1 MFKRSKMIFRRPD
14 PVFLRLLKLMGRHWI
29 LLSSIILLAL
39 LANGAML
46 MGPWLIGRAIDQMA
60 GPGQILWQPL
70 SRYALVLLALYTAAS
85 LFQWL
90 MGVLTTILSSQVI
103 RSLRYTCFDRITQ
116 LPLKDL
122 DHHSHGDWVS
132 RLTQDL
138 DALADGLLT
147 GLSQAFSGLVTLVG
161 SLIFMLMLNPWIT
174 LIILALTPASFKLAG
189 AISRNAR
196 QKFREQSETAGE
208 LSGLAEEMIGGLPL
222 VRAFGYQEQVMQRYA
237 ELNNRLYVSGQK
249 AQFYSSL
256 TNPTTRL
263 INHIAYLSVAI
274 LASILA
280 IGGRL
285 TVGSIASF
293 LAYATQFA
301 KPINE
306 VTGMATQLQSAIAS
320 ARRVFELAD
329 LEIEDPDDEKR
340 PDLVIQT
347 GEVVFQDVSFSYHI
361 QRPLIEKLNLQ
372 IKAGQMVAIVGPT
385 GAGKTTLVNLLLR
398 FYPVSRGRILID
410 GQDISQVNRDSLRRS
425 FGMVLQES
433 WLFTGT
439 VHENIAFGRPDAGR
453 EAVEAAARAASAHSF
468 IRRLPQGYDTVI
480 GPDSSHLSQGQQQLL
495 TIARAFL
502 CAPPLLVLDEA
513 TSNVD
518 TGTEIRIQQ
527 AMKKLQQGR
536 TSFII
541 AHRLS
546 TIREADIILV
556 MDHGQI
562 VEQGTHRQLL
572 QKNGRY
578 AALLRSQFAGAAEET
593 GTISERG
600 RPDES

>member
-1 MFKRSKMIFRRPD
+1 MVKRSKIAFRRPD
-14 PVFLRLLKLMGRHWI
+14 PVFLRLIKLMSRHWF
-29 LLSSIILLAL
+29 LLASIIALAL

-60 GPGQILWQPL
+60 GPGQIQWQPL
-70 SRYALVLLALYTAAS
+70 SRYVLLLLALYAAAS

-90 MGVLTTILSSQVI
+90 MGVLTTILSSEVI
-103 RSLRYTCFDRITQ
+103 RRLRYTCFDRITL

-122 DHHSHGDWVS
+122 DQHSHGDWVS

-161 SLIFMLMLNPWIT
+161 SLIFMLALNPWIT

-189 AISRNAR
+189 AISRSSR

-208 LSGLAEEMIGGLPL
+208 LSGLAEEMIGGLPV
-222 VRAFGYQEQVMQRYA
+222 VRAFGYQEQVMRRYA
-237 ELNNRLYVSGQK
+237 EINNRLYISGQK

-263 INHIAYLSVAI
+263 VNHVAYISVAI
-274 LASILA
+274 LSSILA

-306 VTGMATQLQSAIAS
+306 VTGMAAQLQSAIAS

-340 PDLVIQT
+340 PDLVVRR
-347 GEVVFQDVSFSYHI
+347 GEVAFQDVSFAYNI
-361 QRPLIEKLNLQ
+361 RRPLIENLNLQ
-372 IKAGQMVAIVGPT
+372 IKAGRLVAIVGPT

-398 FYPVSRGRILID
+398 FYPVGRGRILID

-433 WLFTGT
+433 WIFTGT

-453 EAVEAAARAASAHSF
+453 EAVEQAARAASAHSF

-480 GPDSSHLSQGQQQLL
+480 GPGSSHLSQGQQQLL

-502 CAPPLLVLDEA
+502 CAPPLLILDEA

-536 TSFII
+536 TCFII

-546 TIREADIILV
+546 TIREADLILV
-556 MDHGQI
+556 MDQGHI

-578 AALLRSQFAGAAEET
+578 AAILRSQFAGIEEENGAA
-593 GTISERG
+593 SER
-600 RPDES
+600 RRVDES